1 MFAELLL
8 VLSQVVP
15 SEDIVVSGRS
25 AEDVARRYV
34 ENVLPAIPFDAPVAR
49 FYDPVCVGVAGLPAD
64 ANRVV
69 ADRVGEIARSVKL
82 SVADQGCAPNLL
94 VLFVPDGK
102 AAVGKLKHANARGA
116 NSQRLTDLRR
126 IAAEPGAARAWI
138 EVETRSRDGDR
149 PNYTPGSAPDLR
161 VSTSSRLSAVTR
173 RDILSATVVIDR
185 DAMADRDLRQAAD
198 YAAMRALSGA
208 RLRDASGQNSI
219 LTAFTPDGDD
229 AAPAELTANDRGFL
243 DGLYSGSGSA
253 FSIMKKQEIVRNMV
267 RDKEAMR

>member
-1 MFAELLL
+1 MLAELLL
-8 VLSQVVP
+8 ALSQVVP

-25 AEDVARRYV
+25 SEDAARRYV
-34 ENVLPAIPFDAPVAR
+34 ENVAPVVPFDAPFAR
-49 FYDPVCVGVAGLPAD
+49 FYDPVCVGVAGLPTE

-82 SVADQGCAPNLL
+82 RVGDQGCTPNLL

-102 AAVGKLKHANARGA
+102 AAVGKLKHANAQGA
-116 NSQRLTDLRR
+116 NSQTLTDLRR

-149 PNYTPGSAPDLR
+149 PRYTPGSAPDLR
-161 VSTSSRLSAVTR
+161 LSTSSRLSALTR
-173 RDILSATVVIDR
+173 RDILSATVLIDR

-208 RLRDASGQNSI
+208 RLREAAGQNSI
-219 LTAFTPDGDD
+219 LSAFTPDGDD
-229 AAPAELTANDRGFL
+229 AAPTALTANDRGFL
-243 DGLYSGSGSA
+243 DGLYSGNGNA
-253 FSIMKKQEIVRNMV
+253 FSMMKKQAIVRSMV
-267 RDKEAMR
+267 REKDIAP